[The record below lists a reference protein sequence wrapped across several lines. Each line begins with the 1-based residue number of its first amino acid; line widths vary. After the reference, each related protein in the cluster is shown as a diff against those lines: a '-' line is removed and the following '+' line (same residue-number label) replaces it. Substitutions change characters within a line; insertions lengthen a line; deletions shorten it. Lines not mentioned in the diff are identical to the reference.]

1 MKKLIFLL
9 FILYSFSFSALIHPE
24 NGANERTIHIL
35 FEWNQIPNS
44 EYYNLQVS
52 TQSSF
57 SIGEGDNIIIDK
69 DVEST
74 VSVQTEGFT
83 WENNYYWRVRG
94 VDANGSASNWSDISS
109 FSIDS
114 QRLINLDLNAYDDEL
129 VFDGVLVYSQ
139 FLPYFIVGAIDKD
152 GNEIWNTDL
161 AYMNHINEFGQMYG
175 IVGNDSYSRGC
186 KYNFHHNFLWE
197 SPTNYDIDSHEV
209 KQIPN
214 GNYMTFQRVF
224 QTGPVIPGDWSFYF
238 QGQGYQA
245 DGITN
250 EFPWL
255 GLKVVEFDKDT
266 NQEVW
271 SWDPFEHFSMDDHDL
286 YEGTWWNAAFDGF
299 YDWMHSNA
307 FHFDDEESVIYL
319 SHRHLSRITKID
331 YPSGNVIWNMG
342 LPDEYNTG
350 ENNICTNLLFSY
362 QHHIQLLEN
371 GDLLFFDNGN
381 LSDMLLGDTN
391 PTTRI
396 RRVRVINDS
405 YCETLWQYDLPQN
418 LYALGMGSVQEL
430 DNGNYSI
437 YTYGSGLNDSEC
449 SILEI
454 NPAGDVLWKATSQNY
469 NTAWYRSYKIPSIY
483 PDAFSVV
490 ADDFIDGSGIFNQE
504 IIISNDNQIKFRVF
518 NESGFKQVYD
528 YEFNGPFEESGQLI
542 LFPSESQVLS
552 FDMSNQDL
560 ELATV
565 NLSIWP
571 TYHKYAL
578 KDLIFDVLIHNGLL
592 GDINLD
598 NQINII
604 DIVELVNIV
613 LSGDY
618 VDNADINH
626 DQFINVLDI
635 ITLVNIILNI

>member
-1 MKKLIFLL
+1 MKKTIFLIIIFHSFL
-9 FILYSFSFSALIHPE
+9 FSELRHPE

-35 FEWNQIPNS
+35 FEWDQIPNS

-52 TQSSF
+52 NQQSF
-57 SIGEGDNIIIDK
+57 ENLLLDI

-74 VSVQTEGFT
+74 VLVQTEGFN
-83 WENNYYWRVRG
+83 WEDDYYWRVRG
-94 VDANGSASNWSDISS
+94 LNINGNSGSWSDTSYFSTDSKRLTSLSLNS
-109 FSIDS
+109 F
-114 QRLINLDLNAYDDEL
+114 NNEL
-129 VFDGVLVYSQ
+129 VSDGVLVYSQ
-139 FLPYFIVGAIDKD
+139 FLPYFIVGAIDKN
-152 GNEIWNTDL
+152 GNEIWNTDS

-175 IVGNDSYSRGC
+175 IVGNDSYTRGY
-186 KYNFHHNFLWE
+186 KYNFHHDFLWE
-197 SPTNYDIDSHEV
+197 SPSNYDIDSHEV

-214 GNYMTFQRVF
+214 GNYMAFQRVF

-255 GLKVVEFDKDT
+255 GLKIVEFDKDT

-286 YEGTWWNAAFDGF
+286 YEGTWWNAAFEGF

-307 FHFDDEESVIYL
+307 FHFDDEENVIYV

-331 YPSGNVIWNMG
+331 YPSGNIIWNMG

-350 ENNICTNLLFSY
+350 ENNICTDLLFSY
-362 QHHIQLLEN
+362 QHHIQLMEN

-381 LSDMLLGDTN
+381 LSDMLLNDAN
-391 PTTRI
+391 PVTRI
-396 RRVRVINDS
+396 RRIRVVDDS

-418 LYALGMGSVQEL
+418 LHGAGMGSVQAL

-437 YTYGSGLNDSEC
+437 YTYGSGLSNGEC

-454 NPAGDVLWKATSQNY
+454 NPEGDVLWKATSQNV
-469 NTAWYRSYKIPSIY
+469 NAAWYRSYKIPSIY
-483 PDAFSVV
+483 PDAFSIV
-490 ADDFIDGSGIFNQE
+490 ADNFVLLPIDSNGILNQE
-504 IIISNDNQIKFRVF
+504 IIETYDNQIRFRVF
-518 NESGFKQVYD
+518 NESGFKQIYD
-528 YEFNGPFEESGQLI
+528 YEFNGHFEESGQLT

-552 FDMSNQDL
+552 FNMNGQDF
-560 ELATV
+560 EQTTV

-578 KDLIFDVLIHNGLL
+578 KDLIFDVLIHNSLL
-592 GDINLD
+592 GDINSD

-613 LSGDY
+613 LNGDY
-618 VDNADINH
+618 VDNADINE

-635 ITLVNIILNI
+635 ISLVNVILET